1 VSLPTPPEYQ
11 QLSGIPLPAPWH
23 DNPRFHDM
31 IVGACDA
38 GFAPLPGPPFT
49 IPQDILAEIGTGP
62 HAWTVFYT
70 APPT

>member
-1 VSLPTPPEYQ
+1 
-11 QLSGIPLPAPWH
+11 
-23 DNPRFHDM
+23 M

-38 GFAPLPGPPFT
+38 GFEPLPGPPFT
-49 IPQDILAEIGTGP
+49 ILQDILAEIGTGP